1 MLNDWLGLV
10 LVVILVTINGFF
22 VAAEFSLV
30 SVRKTRIAERVAR
43 GDTSAKAIQKAIA
56 DPDRFIA
63 ATQLGITLASLGLG
77 WIGEPALSHLIEP
90 LLAWLPGQIAGVAA
104 QIAAAGIIAFVLIT
118 GMHVIMGELMPKSIA
133 LQRPERT
140 ALLVARPTL
149 FVEQLFRP
157 FIWALNGTGNFLL
170 RLLGFNHSS
179 ETDHLHSVEELKMLV
194 DASEEGGVL
203 EKQES
208 DMLHAVFDFGDLT
221 AHQVMVPRTEM
232 VTLDVETPREEAY
245 DFAAQHHHNKY
256 PVYENDLDHIAG
268 ILHVKDLVP
277 AMRLPPDRQPMLRQL
292 MREPLF
298 VPDTIGVNDLLARFR
313 QRKQHMAIL
322 LDEYGGTAGLV
333 TLQDIMEELVGEVSD
348 VFEPDEPEIQK
359 LPDGSLRLDGLML
372 LTDFNDAF
380 GVNLVDPNYETIAGY
395 MMGRL
400 DRIPKVGDEVDEP
413 INEHDLLR
421 LRVDV
426 MDGKRIAW
434 IIMRPVTVSTTS

>member
-1 MLNDWLGLV
+1 MLNDWLGLG
-10 LVVILVTINGFF
+10 LVVILVMINGFF

-30 SVRKTRIAERVAR
+30 SVRKTRIAERIAH
-43 GDTSAKAIQKAIA
+43 GDTSAQAIQKAIE

-90 LLAWLPGQIAGVAA
+90 LLGWLPGQIAGVAA
-104 QIAAAGIIAFVLIT
+104 QIAAASIIAFILIT
-118 GMHVIMGELMPKSIA
+118 GMHVIVGELMPKSIA

-149 FVEQLFRP
+149 LVEQLFRP
-157 FIWALNGTGNFLL
+157 FIWVLNGTGNFLL
-170 RLLGFNHSS
+170 RLLGFDHSS
-179 ETDHLHSVEELKMLV
+179 DKDRLHSVEELKMLV

-232 VTLDVETPREEAY
+232 ITLDVETPIEEVY
-245 DFAAQHHHNKY
+245 DFAAQYHHNKY
-256 PVYENDLDHIAG
+256 PVYENDFDHIVG

-277 AMRLPPDRQPMLRQL
+277 AVRLPSDRQPTLREL

-298 VPDTIGVNDLLARFR
+298 VPDTIGVNVLLARFR
-313 QRKQHMAIL
+313 QRKQHLAIL

-333 TLQDIMEELVGEVSD
+333 ALQDIMEELVGEVSD

-359 LPDGSLRLDGLML
+359 LPDGSLRLDGLMV

-380 GVNLVDPNYETIAGY
+380 VVDLVDPNYETIAGY
-395 MMGRL
+395 MMGQL
-400 DRIPKVGDEVDEP
+400 DRIPKAGDEVDVP
-413 INEHDLLR
+413 INDHDRLC

-434 IIMRPVTVSTTS
+434 IVMTRITQ